1 MILQCQDIIIIWLR
15 LNNDWKNLNTPE
27 KEQGKDKKKIAYHDA
42 IKLYNTLLSIYF
54 NDYNN
59 ISDEK
64 KKKENMGEK
73 HNPNNLL
80 IKGYRFLESRK
91 KDNVSHSQ
99 KKLLLKERN

>member
-1 MILQCQDIIIIWLR
+1 MDDSLVSRYNNYLAPFKQR
-15 LNNDWKNLNTPE
+15 LEEFKQFTPE
-27 KEQGKDKKKIAYHDA
+27 KAEIKDKKKIAYHNA

-64 KKKENMGEK
+64 KENMGGK
-73 HNPNNLL
+73 YNPNNLP

-91 KDNVSHSQ
+91 K
-99 KKLLLKERN
+99 R

>member
-54 NDYNN
+54 NDYN

-64 KKKENMGEK
+64 KKKIWVKNII
-73 HNPNNLL
+73 L
-80 IKGYRFLESRK
+80 IIY
-91 KDNVSHSQ
+91 
-99 KKLLLKERN
+99 LLKVIDFLNRGKKIT